1 MDQNSFSQILP
12 RIADMFAIPL
22 FALSLYYFYNIKNK
36 NNIEY
41 LLLIFS
47 AIGLSADIFFVYL
60 FLHLRKFKMSI
71 F

>member
-1 MDQNSFSQILP
+1 MDQNSFSQILLS
-12 RIADMFAIPL
+12 IGDMLAIPL

-60 FLHLRKFKMSI
+60 FFIKKN
-71 F
+71 